1 MDNAL
6 SEDHAANLAD
16 RTKASASAFAGD
28 AKTKVEEMAGQATVA
43 TQHAYG
49 QSRDQVREAATAV
62 ARSVEQQP
70 LIALLIAGFVCG
82 VVGFLL
88 ARR

>member
-1 MDNAL
+1 MDNAPN
-6 SEDHAANLAD
+6 EDHAANLAD
-16 RTKASASAFAGD
+16 RTKASASGFADD
-28 AKTKVEEMAGQATVA
+28 AKTQVEELAGQATA
-43 TQHAYG
+43 AAQHAYG
-49 QSRDQVREAATAV
+49 QARDQVREAATVV

-70 LIALLIAGFVCG
+70 LITLLIAGIVCG

>member
-1 MDNAL
+1 MDNTI
-6 SEDHAANLAD
+6 SEDDVAKIAD
-16 RTKASASAFAGD
+16 RTQASAKVFADG
-28 AKTKVEEMAGQATVA
+28 AKTQLEKLAGQATVA

-49 QSRDQVREAATAV
+49 EARDQMREAVTAV

-70 LIALLIAGFVCG
+70 LAALLIGGFVCG

>member
-1 MDNAL
+1 MDNARR
-6 SEDHAANLAD
+6 EDHAADPAD
-16 RTKASASAFAGD
+16 QTGESVSAFADD
-28 AKTKVEEMAGQATVA
+28 AKTQAENLAGQAAVA
-43 TQHAYG
+43 AQHAYG
-49 QSRDQVREAATAV
+49 QARDQVRQAATTV

-70 LIALLIAGFVCG
+70 LVALLIGGFVCG

>member
-1 MDNAL
+1 V
-6 SEDHAANLAD
+6 AA
-16 RTKASASAFAGD
+16 
-28 AKTKVEEMAGQATVA
+28 
-43 TQHAYG
+43 QHAYG
-49 QSRDQVREAATAV
+49 QARDQVRQAATTV

-70 LIALLIAGFVCG
+70 LVALLIGGFVCG